1 MLLTWGAFELF
12 KKVIEG
18 DSPLLIMTTNL
29 LYGVFI
35 LFNKIGDGFAG
46 AGFLDGTA
54 STYIDQIA
62 LAIKPIAYVLL
73 SVFALVEFIHLA
85 ERMSNIN
92 GFMGT
97 SLVIEVLV
105 KILIAKL
112 VIDNSTEIC
121 RFIMEII
128 DEISKAV
135 AGQAPTDVIT
145 SQQVHDYLSAIWP
158 SNWDLVGQVGMFA
171 LIIIFVILSLII
183 TTIAYVVFVARILQI
198 YVYMSISPIPLS
210 TALSKEFN
218 VATNFLK
225 NFFAVGLQGVLLI
238 LLLRFY
244 SIIVTREMQSVF
256 NPDQSTGGFVSQII
270 PGGSGVVSTVHLT
283 VVLLFCSI
291 LLLITVF
298 QTEKWAKS
306 ICYAI

>member
-112 VIDNSTEIC
+112 VIDNSTELC

-128 DEISKAV
+128 DEVSKAV
-135 AGQAPTDVIT
+135 AGNVI
-145 SQQVHDYLSAIWP
+145 SHVAKRIDSGHERLEDYEIEL
-158 SNWDLVGQVGMFA
+158 
-171 LIIIFVILSLII
+171 
-183 TTIAYVVFVARILQI
+183 
-198 YVYMSISPIPLS
+198 
-210 TALSKEFN
+210 
-218 VATNFLK
+218 LK
-225 NFFAVGLQGVLLI
+225 HFRQFI
-238 LLLRFY
+238 
-244 SIIVTREMQSVF
+244 
-256 NPDQSTGGFVSQII
+256 
-270 PGGSGVVSTVHLT
+270 
-283 VVLLFCSI
+283 
-291 LLLITVF
+291 
-298 QTEKWAKS
+298 K
-306 ICYAI
+306 